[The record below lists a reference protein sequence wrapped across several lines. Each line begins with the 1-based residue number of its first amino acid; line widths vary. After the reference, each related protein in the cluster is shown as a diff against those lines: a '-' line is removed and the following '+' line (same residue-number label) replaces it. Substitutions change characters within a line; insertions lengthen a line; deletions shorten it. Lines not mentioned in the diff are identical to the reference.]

1 MLMPLIFFSTP
12 LKNHWVYH
20 ACLTKVYYF
29 FVICLMS
36 HTQILKSAIIPAISG
51 GLLQLEPATTVW
63 ESYCIKLVFSRS
75 ALQSAVHTRFNLLPV
90 SLHSHFF
97 FVFLVKHLCFLL
109 CVSSHLVALAG
120 NYHTRPVSKSRLV
133 ALIFTL
139 AIFHIWA
146 WKSKFMPINLKQCPA
161 FEQQGRPSRSRT
173 Y

>member
-36 HTQILKSAIIPAISG
+36 YTQILKSAIIPAISG

-63 ESYCIKLVFSRS
+63 ESYCINWFSADLLS
-75 ALQSAVHTRFNLLPV
+75 KVQCIQDLTYYLYLYIHT
-90 SLHSHFF
+90 FF
-97 FVFLVKHLCFLL
+97 LVFLVKHLCFLL

-146 WKSKFMPINLKQCPA
+146 RKSKVHANKSQTVSCFWAAGQAK
-161 FEQQGRPSRSRT
+161 
-173 Y
+173 

>member
-1 MLMPLIFFSTP
+1 MFDQGILFFCYLSDVTHTN
-12 LKNHWVYH
+12 LEIRNHSGNFWW
-20 ACLTKVYYF
+20 LTAARARYYS
-29 FVICLMS
+29 VR
-36 HTQILKSAIIPAISG
+36 
-51 GLLQLEPATTVW
+51 
-63 ESYCIKLVFSRS
+63 KLVFSRS
-75 ALQSAVHTRFNLLPV
+75 ALQSAVHTRFNLLPI

-133 ALIFTL
+133 ALIFTS

-146 WKSKFMPINLKQCPA
+146 WKSKFTPINLKQCPA

-173 Y
+173 D

>member
-1 MLMPLIFFSTP
+1 MLDQGILFFCYLSDVTRTRKSWNQQSNCSHYLDEEHLPL
-12 LKNHWVYH
+12 LK
-20 ACLTKVYYF
+20 
-29 FVICLMS
+29 
-36 HTQILKSAIIPAISG
+36 HTANSG

-75 ALQSAVHTRFNLLPV
+75 ALQEQCIKNLTYHLHLYIHTFFVLLV
-90 SLHSHFF
+90 THFSFLLHVFSHF
-97 FVFLVKHLCFLL
+97 
-109 CVSSHLVALAG
+109 VALAG

-146 WKSKFMPINLKQCPA
+146 WKSKFTPTNLKQCPA
-161 FEQQGRPSRSRT
+161 FEQQGRANRSRT